1 MKTVSCEADCKML
14 DLKTRYDIEIP
25 ASESDTFTIS
35 INNGTLQVA
44 SLSKNGTEDVLGT
57 WDIREGV
64 HTEAMTTEF
73 RDGVLY
79 IRFPKGDDVRP
90 REMQYSEKI
99 QIKPVC

>member
-14 DLKTRYDIEIP
+14 DLKTRYEIEIP
-25 ASESDTFTIS
+25 ASECDAFNLS
-35 INNGTLQVA
+35 IGNGTLQVA
-44 SLSKNGTEDVLGT
+44 SVGKNGTEDVVGT

-79 IRFPKGDDVRP
+79 IRLPKGDEVRP
-90 REMQYSEKI
+90 RELQYSEKI
-99 QIKPVC
+99 HIKPTC